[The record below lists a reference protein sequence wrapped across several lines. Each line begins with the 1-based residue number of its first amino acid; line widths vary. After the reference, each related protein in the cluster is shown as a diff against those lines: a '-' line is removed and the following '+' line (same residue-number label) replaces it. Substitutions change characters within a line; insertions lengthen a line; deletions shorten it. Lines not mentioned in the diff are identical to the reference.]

1 VIPPRNFTFI
11 NIPSPGTRDNP
22 LGGNVGMCNE
32 FRCMGTHLGDSLK
45 HHYTMCMVP
54 VFAPTVYSYNQ
65 PFSATLPTYATSPSV
80 ATADVLPLC
89 HLNSQSVNTVST
101 LPPIP
106 YMSTSV
112 PQTYAAIMPCAC
124 RNLITVEISSCLHI
138 LSQITNIQS
147 KPFLTHCPSCTLY
160 TTNNLGRIFKS
171 KQLLVHHL

>member
-11 NIPSPGTRDNP
+11 NIPSPGTRDNS
-22 LGGNVGMCNE
+22 LGGNAGMCNE
-32 FRCMGTHLGDSLK
+32 FHCMGTHLGDSLK
-45 HHYTMCMVP
+45 HHYTMCMVS
-54 VFAPTVYSYNQ
+54 VFAPTVYSYNR
-65 PFSATLPTYATSPSV
+65 PFSATPSV

-106 YMSTSV
+106 YMLKSV

-124 RNLITVEISSCLHI
+124 RNLIIVGISLCLHI
-138 LSQITNIQS
+138 LSQLTNIQS

-160 TTNNLGRIFKS
+160 TANNLGRIFKC